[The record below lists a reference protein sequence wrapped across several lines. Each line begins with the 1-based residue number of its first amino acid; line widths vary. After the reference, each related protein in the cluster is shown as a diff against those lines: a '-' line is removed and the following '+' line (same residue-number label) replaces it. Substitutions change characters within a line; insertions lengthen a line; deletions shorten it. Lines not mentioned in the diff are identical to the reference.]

1 MPVERVMR
9 RSIVLV
15 LSAAVLVLSAAV
27 LVLSAAVLDL
37 GLAEVA
43 RKDAKT
49 QRELDARRVIS
60 RRRRDTEI
68 KAAKFGR

>member
-1 MPVERVMR
+1 MR
-9 RSIVLV
+9 RSI
-15 LSAAVLVLSAAV
+15 VLVLSAAV

-49 QRELDARRVIS
+49 QREFGARRVIS
-60 RRRRDTEI
+60 RRRRDTEG
-68 KAAKFGR
+68 KGMTYEGLSGE